1 MCKSCKISGHLD
13 VADSASSTGPEVRG
27 ATAECC
33 RHTPSSRFL
42 NQGQYYKIEIGET
55 SRNNIIISRAFLQYE
70 FPKIYLAAQF
80 CGFFSQLCYIHLIS

>member
-42 NQGQYYKIEIGET
+42 NQGQSI
-55 SRNNIIISRAFLQYE
+55 L
-70 FPKIYLAAQF
+70 
-80 CGFFSQLCYIHLIS
+80 